1 MNWLWMGENALSLD
15 GFTGSD
21 IHSSCKLFVEND
33 LKAKMNTQKEE
44 NSRPLLRELVTRV
57 DGHPLSLKLHNNAA
71 DLLKYLDKS
80 LKDIIHEPCEIE
92 GFYIS
97 EVFLRA
103 CRKGYES
110 M

>member
-57 DGHPLSLKLHNNAA
+57 DGRTPVEFETSQQCGGLAK
-71 DLLKYLDKS
+71 
-80 LKDIIHEPCEIE
+80 
-92 GFYIS
+92 IS
-97 EVFLRA
+97 RQIAERHH
-103 CRKGYES
+103 S
-110 M
+110 